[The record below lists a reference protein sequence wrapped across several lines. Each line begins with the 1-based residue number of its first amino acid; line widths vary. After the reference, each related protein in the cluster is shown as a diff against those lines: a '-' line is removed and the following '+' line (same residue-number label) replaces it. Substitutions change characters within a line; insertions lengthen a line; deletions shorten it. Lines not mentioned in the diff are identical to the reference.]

1 MGNRTKKRVPTD
13 WLLYST
19 GSLTRHLE
27 KLAGQKIVAQ
37 VQSQRY
43 RMLSLAEKQALGLPL
58 TKPCIG
64 WVRTVQLCGN
74 NKQAWVKAKSIF
86 PINSLVGD
94 GRRLKQ
100 LGDTPIGYVLFNKGT
115 LPFRRTYGA
124 DGRTRQT
131 VYDWQGRPL
140 LITETF
146 CFDIKLSK

>member
-1 MGNRTKKRVPTD
+1 MGNRTTNLMPTD

-27 KLAGQKIVAQ
+27 KLAGQKIVVQ

-43 RMLSLAEKQALGLPL
+43 RTLSLAEKQAVGLPL
-58 TKPCIG
+58 AKPCIG
-64 WVRTVQLCGN
+64 WVRTVQLYGN
-74 NKQAWVKAKSIF
+74 DKQAWVRANSVF

-100 LGDTPIGYVLFNKGT
+100 LGDTPIGYVLFNKGA
-115 LPFRRTYGA
+115 LPFRRTYKA
-124 DGRTRQT
+124 DERTRQT
-131 VYDWQGRPL
+131 VYDWQGRPV

-146 CFDIKLSK
+146 LL